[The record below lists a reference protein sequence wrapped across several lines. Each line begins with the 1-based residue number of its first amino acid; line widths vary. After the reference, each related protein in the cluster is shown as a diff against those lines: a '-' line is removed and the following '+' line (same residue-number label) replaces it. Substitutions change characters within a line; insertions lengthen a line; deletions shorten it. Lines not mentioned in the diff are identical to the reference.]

1 MLIYNC
7 VTAPNSVIFCH
18 SFLNAFQAISMAPRP
33 RPTSGVFSRRP
44 SVSCKE
50 VRIGPCGSGFT
61 VQPQFSQCFPSNFH
75 GSRHA
80 AHPQPGEARAS
91 PAQHALYLLGRQG
104 RPNKIVH
111 FLLMLTARVLRMQ
124 RHLLICNIDSGVD
137 RTSTSTMKSNGEWA
151 TSADATAKY

>member
-1 MLIYNC
+1 MCYR
-7 VTAPNSVIFCH
+7 TEFCYFFAVAARRKGANGSRCAAHPWKKHSNH
-18 SFLNAFQAISMAPRP
+18 SFPNAFRAISMVPGVRSTP
-33 RPTSGVFSRRP
+33 GRSLPTTVFSM
-44 SVSCKE
+44 SCRE
-50 VRIGPCGSGFT
+50 VRIGPCGSEFT

-111 FLLMLTARVLRMQ
+111 FLLMLTARVLR
-124 RHLLICNIDSGVD
+124 I
-137 RTSTSTMKSNGEWA
+137 
-151 TSADATAKY
+151 